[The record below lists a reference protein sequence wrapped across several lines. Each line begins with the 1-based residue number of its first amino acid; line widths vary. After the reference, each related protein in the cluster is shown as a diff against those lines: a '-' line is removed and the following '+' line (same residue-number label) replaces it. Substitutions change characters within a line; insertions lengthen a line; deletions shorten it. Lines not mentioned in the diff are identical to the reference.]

1 MFSSFFKLSWK
12 HGKAILN
19 IFFQRGLAKT
29 DDGDLLKNK
38 SNKVKKKHFLEVI
51 DLKFRMSN
59 HISKIL
65 GLKVFKI
72 YLLLKIHHLLFHSFF
87 FFSF

>member
-38 SNKVKKKHFLEVI
+38 SNKMKKKPF
-51 DLKFRMSN
+51 FGSYR
-59 HISKIL
+59 
-65 GLKVFKI
+65 FKI
-72 YLLLKIHHLLFHSFF
+72 QNVQPHFETTRIKSFQDLFFP
-87 FFSF
+87 